1 MWFFSTERENGALS
15 RPRFLSFRNDRMISC
30 RRFETHQASD
40 LSKACA
46 RHEINKA
53 MNRSTTAH
61 RYAFPNLRF
70 HVTATVDF
78 FAAMYFLIA
87 RRLFCLLRLCQFF
100 RASCFTLVLLVRGLS
115 ADGSSVRR
123 RLATPSFQSCY
134 FFPLSA
140 ERQRPTL
147 LRQSPNSVQ
156 HARNS
161 DRLFDFSCG
170 LRANQL
176 SNTQNHSCM
185 KFLAEDFN
193 SLKHITCFSMMNY
206 EVANSFSPS
215 PQQSLHRRKAI

>member
-1 MWFFSTERENGALS
+1 ML
-15 RPRFLSFRNDRMISC
+15 SC

-53 MNRSTTAH
+53 MNRSKQPTDMP
-61 RYAFPNLRF
+61 FLIFDF

-134 FFPLSA
+134 FFPLAA

-147 LRQSPNSVQ
+147 LRQSPNSV
-156 HARNS
+156 
-161 DRLFDFSCG
+161 
-170 LRANQL
+170 
-176 SNTQNHSCM
+176 
-185 KFLAEDFN
+185 
-193 SLKHITCFSMMNY
+193 
-206 EVANSFSPS
+206 
-215 PQQSLHRRKAI
+215 